1 MTSYTMEV
9 FLKDLDVN
17 NNSSEC
23 FCEDCKTTATLA
35 KHCSTTPVGGSM
47 IRYLRNVTDDVTL
60 AKEVDRWVDILV
72 DTIASV
78 KGKSSSQPELK
89 VLEIVFSYQSSRS
102 ALFIG
107 YMLPVLSEEMG
118 MHGILD
124 AGAKF
129 LTIHVRECVKQQHVA
144 A

>member
-1 MTSYTMEV
+1 MEV
-9 FLKDLDVN
+9 FLKDLDEN
-17 NNSSEC
+17 QNSFEC
-23 FCEDCKTTATLA
+23 FCEDCKRTETFA

-78 KGKSSSQPELK
+78 KGKSSSQAELK
-89 VLEIVFSYQSSRS
+89 VFEIVFSYQSIRS

-107 YMLPVLSEEMG
+107 YLLPVLTEYMFMTFWME
-118 MHGILD
+118 
-124 AGAKF
+124 
-129 LTIHVRECVKQQHVA
+129 VQHF
-144 A
+144 